1 MANFTTFF
9 VRIRVQDIPFAGMP
23 CRIAPV
29 HR

>member
-9 VRIRVQDIPFAGMP
+9 VRIRVQDIPVTGMP